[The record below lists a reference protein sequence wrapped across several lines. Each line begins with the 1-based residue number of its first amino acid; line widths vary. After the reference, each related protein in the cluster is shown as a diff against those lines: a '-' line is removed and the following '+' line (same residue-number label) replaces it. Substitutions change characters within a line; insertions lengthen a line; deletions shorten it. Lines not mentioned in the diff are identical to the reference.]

1 MAIVL
6 LISAI
11 RMIAGLNRLNPFE
24 ILDYFAYLS
33 KCTVISMAHTRW
45 VVLMILIE
53 DKYVFEVLFWSGLNV
68 PGADS

>member
-11 RMIAGLNRLNPFE
+11 RMIAGLSGLNPFE

-33 KCTVISMAHTRW
+33 KGTVISKAHT
-45 VVLMILIE
+45 
-53 DKYVFEVLFWSGLNV
+53 
-68 PGADS
+68 